1 MNWNRFRS
9 ALHLIAYGFYRA
21 ALEMFRLI
29 PVTLVFITGL
39 CLGALC
45 FAVLG
50 KRRRL
55 AVSNIMMA
63 LGKGRRF
70 ALGLAFRHFALLGA
84 NVLCT
89 AKVYT
94 MRDAALRR
102 RTTISIAPEIP
113 EEPGSSGWVAMLSH
127 SGNWELLARLAAF
140 FPQYRYGAVY
150 QPLANSLV
158 DRHFRKVRAAAGISL
173 FNRREGFWQPLA
185 FLESG
190 GVLGILC
197 DQNAGLSGTPMPFFG
212 KTASTSILAST
223 LALHADTP
231 VVSISVTTAGLARW
245 HVSVGHPIPKGS
257 SPAEMTAF
265 INLRLEQQI
274 LDSPADW
281 LWSHNRWKLPVS

>member
-1 MNWNRFRS
+1 MPRELASGKRHLMAYAAYRVGL
-9 ALHLIAYGFYRA
+9 ALFQW
-21 ALEMFRLI
+21 I
-29 PVTLVFITGL
+29 PLSVVFITGL
-39 CLGALC
+39 CLGVLG

-63 LGKGRRF
+63 LGKERVF
-70 ALGLAFRHFALLGA
+70 SLGLAFRHFALLGA

-89 AKVYT
+89 AKAYT
-94 MRDAALRR
+94 MSDKALRR

-113 EEPGSSGWVAMLSH
+113 EEPESSGWVAMLSH
-127 SGNWELLARLAAF
+127 SGNWEMLARLSAF

-197 DQNAGLSGTPMPFFG
+197 DQNAGLSGASLPFFG
-212 KTASTSILAST
+212 KSASTSMLAAT
-223 LALHADTP
+223 LALHTDAP
-231 VVSISVTTAGLARW
+231 VVPISVTTSGLARW

-257 SPAEMTAF
+257 SPSEMTAF
-265 INLRLEQQI
+265 INRRLEQQI

-281 LWSHNRWKLPVS
+281 LWSHNRWKIPVS